1 MMEFGTVWNGKRV
14 GNAVRASIRGGAS
27 AHAGGVHAALVGDS
41 ERHRHSTD
49 SALRLRSAAA
59 QGDRSDG
66 GDFGGGW
73 GVRGVDDSA
82 AVRLRHE
89 LPHAEISAG
98 AEQDHGDGVDRCG
111 GAGAAHRVQLASH
124 AGARVGHGG
133 RRRGAERLVVVHRRR
148 SVRVYSEW
156 DLWGSVVWLLP

>member
-1 MMEFGTVWNGKRV
+1 MEFGAVWNGKRV
-14 GNAVRASIRGGAS
+14 GNTVRASVRGGAG
-27 AHAGGVHAALVGDS
+27 AHAGCVHAALVGDS
-41 ERHRHSTD
+41 ERHRHSPD

-59 QGDRSDG
+59 EGDRSDG
-66 GDFGGGW
+66 CDFCGGR

-98 AEQDHGDGVDRCG
+98 AEQDHGDGVDRRG
-111 GAGAAHRVQLASH
+111 GTGAARRVQLASH

-133 RRRGAERLVVVHRRR
+133 RRRGAERLVVVHRHR
-148 SVRVYSEW
+148 SVRVYTEW
-156 DLWGSVVWLLP
+156 DLW